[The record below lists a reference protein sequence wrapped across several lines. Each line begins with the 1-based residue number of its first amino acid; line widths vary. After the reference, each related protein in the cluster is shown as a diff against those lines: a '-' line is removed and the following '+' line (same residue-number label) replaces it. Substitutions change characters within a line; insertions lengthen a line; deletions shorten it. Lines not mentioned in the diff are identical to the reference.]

1 VGFKSVSK
9 LDNLNKIIHMQYF
22 QSVLQMLQVVPVQS
36 SRQKQIPFCKVPLFS
51 HTRLGLVNVV
61 LGGAV
66 AAVWSVKLL
75 IISLVEFI

>member
-1 VGFKSVSK
+1 
-9 LDNLNKIIHMQYF
+9 MQYF

-36 SRQKQIPFCKVPLFS
+36 SRQRQIEFCKVPLFS

-66 AAVWSVKLL
+66 AAVWSVKVL
-75 IISLVEFI
+75 IVALVEFV